1 MLNGLLGNMDSVCI
15 MVINS
20 ELKNKDKSC
29 NYVVFLQNLEI
40 FKSSDLPFFQYNITI
55 TIFFLLQMTS
65 GDPKHKIF
73 LKLVL

>member
-29 NYVVFLQNLEI
+29 NYVFFLQNLEI
-40 FKSSDLPFFQYNITI
+40 FKSSDIT
-55 TIFFLLQMTS
+55 T
-65 GDPKHKIF
+65 
-73 LKLVL
+73 